1 MSRRRNSKRAGSDH
15 TNIIELTQALV
26 MNGRAVEEG
35 PRRKTWTRHDLRNI
49 RPLTPTQEDMFHAFF
64 NGNNICAHGTAG
76 TGKSFV
82 ALFLALTE
90 LLGRQ
95 TAERI
100 IIVRSAVPSR
110 EVGFLPGTLE
120 EKTAIYEL
128 PYIDIFRQLLG
139 KSSSYNDMKEAGLVE
154 FVTTSF
160 IRGLTWDNAIII
172 VDEGQN
178 MRFDEINTI
187 MTRLGENSRIIFT
200 GDLVQTDLRT
210 KNSDVTGM
218 ADFLTVI
225 KGMSEF
231 SDISFNRHDIVRG
244 PLVKSW
250 ICACEDAAIHP

>member
-1 MSRRRNSKRAGSDH
+1 MSRRRNRRVGSDQ

-26 MNGRAVEEG
+26 MNGRAVEDG
-35 PRRKTWTRHDLRNI
+35 PRRKTWTRHDLRTI

-64 NGNNICAHGTAG
+64 NGKNICAHGTAG

-82 ALFLALTE
+82 ALFLALSE

-95 TAERI
+95 SVDKI
-100 IIVRSAVPSR
+100 IIVRSVVPSR
-110 EVGFLPGTLE
+110 DIGFLPGTLE
-120 EKTAIYEL
+120 EKTAVYEL
-128 PYIDIFRQLLG
+128 PYMSIFKELLG

-154 FVTTSF
+154 FTTTSF
-160 IRGLTWDNAIII
+160 LRGITWDNAIIV

-187 MTRLGENSRIIFT
+187 MTRLGENTRILFT
-200 GDLVQTDLRT
+200 GDLVQTDLR
-210 KNSDVTGM
+210 KASEQTGM

-225 KGMSEF
+225 RNMAEF
-231 SDISFNRHDIVRG
+231 ADVSFNRYDIVRG

-250 ICACEDAAIHP
+250 IAACEDAAIS

>member
-1 MSRRRNSKRAGSDH
+1 
-15 TNIIELTQALV
+15 
-26 MNGRAVEEG
+26 MNGRAMEEG

-82 ALFLALTE
+82 ALFLALSE
-90 LLGRQ
+90 LLSKQ
-95 TAERI
+95 TADRI

-139 KSSSYNDMKEAGLVE
+139 KASSYADMKEAGLVE

-160 IRGLTWDNAIII
+160 IRGMTWDNAIVV

-200 GDLVQTDLRT
+200 GDLVQTDLRARKT
-210 KNSDVTGM
+210 DVSGM

-231 SDISFNRHDIVRG
+231 ADISFSRYDIVRG

-250 ICACEDAAIHP
+250 ICACEDASITP